1 MKKKINSKQTEEN
14 KLTQD
19 QGPEEPQDL
28 NYDEQKDSYEMDVG
42 DEDPDWEHPI
52 DYDTLGRGAQDDDST
67 YDEANPYI
75 GDEYADDQELKA
87 EALDDQQMHID
98 SGQIVQLSSED
109 EKLAEDAEDL
119 RDDVDEEGYPIN
131 DKNDEKGPSKP

>member
-1 MKKKINSKQTEEN
+1 
-14 KLTQD
+14 
-19 QGPEEPQDL
+19 
-28 NYDEQKDSYEMDVG
+28 
-42 DEDPDWEHPI
+42 
-52 DYDTLGRGAQDDDST
+52 
-67 YDEANPYI
+67 
-75 GDEYADDQELKA
+75 
-87 EALDDQQMHID
+87 MHID

>member
-1 MKKKINSKQTEEN
+1 MKINSNHTEDT
-14 KLTQD
+14 KRTQH
-19 QGPEEPQDL
+19 QGTAEPQDL

-42 DEDPDWEHPI
+42 DEDPDWEHPM

-67 YDEANPYI
+67 YDEANSYI

-109 EKLAEDAEDL
+109 EKLAEDGEDL

-131 DKNDEKGPSKP
+131 DKNDE